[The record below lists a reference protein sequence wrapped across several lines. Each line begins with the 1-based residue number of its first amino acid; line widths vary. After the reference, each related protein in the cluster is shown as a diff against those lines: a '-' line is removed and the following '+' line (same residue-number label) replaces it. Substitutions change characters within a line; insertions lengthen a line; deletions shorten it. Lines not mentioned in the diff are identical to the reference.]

1 MSDFFRNYNAFY
13 YNMDKVKP
21 IRGKLAT
28 NLLSRVNITSNVLRN
43 ITSYYPY
50 RIKELERPDII
61 SQEYY
66 GSPDLVFLIFLAN
79 NILDP
84 LYDWP
89 LFGNDLRNLIEEKY
103 ESLDSART
111 GIHHYEKILRNESPK
126 TADTPKI
133 LEKVAVIDKET
144 YDTLSATEKKTIYNY
159 DYEIMKNN
167 AKKEII
173 LIDNTYSKQVL
184 KELRSIYDRQ

>member
-1 MSDFFRNYNAFY
+1 MSDFFKNYSTFH
-13 YNMDKVKP
+13 YNIDKVKP

-28 NLLSRVNITSNVLRN
+28 NILSRVNLVDKVLKD

-50 RIKELERPDII
+50 RIKEHERPDII
-61 SQEYY
+61 AEQYY
-66 GSPDLVFLIFLAN
+66 GSSDLVFLIFLAN

-89 LFGNDLRNLIEEKY
+89 LFGDELTNFIKEKY
-103 ESLDSART
+103 GSVDSART
-111 GIHHYEKILRNESPK
+111 SVHHYEQIIRSGSEK

-133 LEKVAVIDKET
+133 LEQTVVVDKES
-144 YDTLSATEKKTIYNY
+144 YDLLDSAKRKIIYNY

-167 AKKEII
+167 EKKEII
-173 LIDNTYSKQVL
+173 LVENTFSNQILNEL
-184 KELRSIYDRQ
+184 KSIYTT